1 MVRFRLSPRLTR
13 LAFWIGGAALAF
25 GVFLEITDELLEP
38 GRLQPLDE
46 AVLRLVAGLR
56 VGWLNAVAV
65 DVTALGS
72 HTLVVLHSVLAFAI
86 LLMLRDRRAALQ
98 LAAASAGAGALTL
111 FTKGY
116 LERARPEVVPRLVD
130 VTGYSYPS
138 GHSVSAAAMYLTIG
152 FLVARHLKSIRA
164 RVLVLTLFVL
174 VIGLVA
180 MSRVYLGVHYP
191 SDIASG
197 ASLGAAWA
205 FLLAGAFSL
214 VERHEQ
220 PDQEHAAG

>member
-1 MVRFRLSPRLTR
+1 MVRFQLSPRLTR

-25 GVFLEITDELLEP
+25 GVFLKITDEVLEP
-38 GRLQPLDE
+38 RLQSLDE
-46 AVLRLVAGLR
+46 DVLRFVAGLR

-72 HTLVVLHSVLAFAI
+72 HTLVVLHSILAFAI
-86 LLMLRDRRAALQ
+86 LLLLRDRRAALQ
-98 LAAASAGAGALTL
+98 LAAASAGAGVLTL

-138 GHSVSAAAMYLTIG
+138 GHSVSAAAMYLTIA
-152 FLVARHLKSIRA
+152 FLIARHMKSMRA
-164 RVLVLTLFVL
+164 RMLVLTLFAL

-205 FLLAGAFSL
+205 FLLAGLFSL
-214 VERHEQ
+214 IERHEQ
-220 PDQEHAAG
+220 QTQAHAAG

>member
-1 MVRFRLSPRLTR
+1 MVRFQLSPRLTR

-25 GVFLEITDELLEP
+25 AVFLRITDALLDP
-38 GRLQPLDE
+38 TSHQPLDE
-46 AVLRLVAGLR
+46 AMLTSVAGLR

-86 LLMLRDRRAALQ
+86 LLLLRDRRAALQ
-98 LAAASAGAGALTL
+98 LAAASVGAGLLTL
-111 FTKGY
+111 FTKGFI
-116 LERARPEVVPRLVD
+116 ERSRPQVVPRLVD
-130 VTGYSYPS
+130 VSGFSYPS
-138 GHSVSAAAMYLTIG
+138 GHSLSAAAMYLTIG
-152 FLVARHLKSIRA
+152 FLVARHMTSMRA
-164 RVLVLTLFVL
+164 RVLVISLVGF

-197 ASLGAAWA
+197 VSLGAAWA

-214 VERHEQ
+214 VERQQHPEAVQ
-220 PDQEHAAG
+220 Q